1 MTKERNLL
9 LAVEVAQP
17 AQAEAALKF
26 GVDVVWIGARTS
38 VNPFLVDELA
48 RVLAASPLPVMV
60 KNPMNPDL
68 ELWLGAVERLEAMGL
83 HEIALVHRGFSPFEP
98 SPYRNMPQWE
108 IPIELRRRRPDLPMY
123 CDPSHITGDAR
134 LVPEFVQIALD
145 LCYDGWMLEVHHD
158 PSQAWSDADQQLT
171 PDQLA
176 RTLSGLKLRRS
187 DMQDL
192 PELRGLMEL
201 RQEVDQ
207 LDFQLLELLSRRL
220 QLSHQLGEI
229 KKDFELPILQPRRWE
244 QILNTRTS
252 AGQSMGLDASFL
264 IKWLQLMHQESIR
277 RQLEVY
283 RPDSAKKL

>member
-1 MTKERNLL
+1 
-9 LAVEVAQP
+9 
-17 AQAEAALKF
+17 
-26 GVDVVWIGARTS
+26 
-38 VNPFLVDELA
+38 
-48 RVLAASPLPVMV
+48 
-60 KNPMNPDL
+60 
-68 ELWLGAVERLEAMGL
+68 
-83 HEIALVHRGFSPFEP
+83 
-98 SPYRNMPQWE
+98 
-108 IPIELRRRRPDLPMY
+108 
-123 CDPSHITGDAR
+123 
-134 LVPEFVQIALD
+134 
-145 LCYDGWMLEVHHD
+145 
-158 PSQAWSDADQQLT
+158 
-171 PDQLA
+171 
-176 RTLSGLKLRRS
+176 
-187 DMQDL
+187 MQDL